1 MALPALS
8 KTYHAHANVPFPD
21 TSTAA
26 LIGKSFFWALKALLT
41 NATGLGGTQSGTRPA
56 GSIWTHVASCDSVSV
71 STGTDL
77 WPDAFDAT
85 KLVPNASGSAHSWW
99 KGTNGTHD
107 IVIDMN
113 SATAGSGRIAMAP
126 AGAFSAGSTTAGP
139 TASTDWYAGTATNN
153 SASTAVTLFGDTA
166 ATGSAMRA
174 HLVTNSTDFSFQF
187 HTSRVGTGIFNSFLS
202 LQKTAGA
209 NDSYNNFLLNHNGK
223 TGRGAPLLNGGIG
236 VAANCSGRTHS
247 NTAVKSAGGLV
258 YLQSGGT
265 TMASTYGTDAVTGD
279 YWADPIEVRDL
290 TTSYIAK
297 RGTVSDWY
305 FVGTPAVGSSVPS
318 AAAQER
324 VVVGDLLV
332 PFPSVVPTV

>member
-21 TSTAA
+21 TSTTA

-71 STGTDL
+71 STGSDL
-77 WPDAFDAT
+77 WPDAFDAS
-85 KLVPNASGSAHSWW
+85 KLVPNTSGNAHSWW

-113 SATAGSGRIAMAP
+113 STVAGTGRVAMAL
-126 AGAFSAGSTTAGP
+126 AGAFSAGTTTAGP
-139 TASTDWYAGTATNN
+139 TAATDWCAGTTTNN
-153 SASTAVTLFGDTA
+153 STSVNLSLFGDTS

-174 HLVTNSTDFSFQF
+174 HLVTNTTDFSFQF
-187 HTSRVGTGIFNSFLS
+187 LTSRVGTGIFNCFLS
-202 LQKTAGA
+202 LQKTTGA
-209 NDSYNNFLLNHNGK
+209 NDSYNNFLLHRTKN
-223 TGRGAPLLNGGIG
+223 TQRGAPDVNGGFSST
-236 VAANCSGRTHS
+236 AACVGRTHS
-247 NTAVKSAGGLV
+247 NSGVISGGGFSYPVSAGTIIAG
-258 YLQSGGT
+258 
-265 TMASTYGTDAVTGD
+265 AYGTDAVTGD
-279 YWADPIEVRDL
+279 YWADPVEIRDL
-290 TTSYIAK
+290 TTTYIAK
-297 RGTVSDWY
+297 RGTIADFY
-305 FVGTPAVGSSVPS
+305 TVGTPAVGSSVPS